1 MQKEDVRKEATR
13 NMNKILEVQRKFNK
27 IYVGW
32 PETEDIYTY
41 QMILSNIIE
50 ISEYLGEKD
59 SDDIKRCKEI
69 LSVIKRLHNFAM
81 DKKYVL
87 YKEITDLVRVLH
99 KDMKH
104 VIEVLVKKCT
114 ANLCKLS

>member
-69 LSVIKRLHNFAM
+69 LSVIKRLHNFCICVN
-81 DKKYVL
+81 D
-87 YKEITDLVRVLH
+87 
-99 KDMKH
+99 
-104 VIEVLVKKCT
+104 VKQKSI
-114 ANLCKLS
+114 KI